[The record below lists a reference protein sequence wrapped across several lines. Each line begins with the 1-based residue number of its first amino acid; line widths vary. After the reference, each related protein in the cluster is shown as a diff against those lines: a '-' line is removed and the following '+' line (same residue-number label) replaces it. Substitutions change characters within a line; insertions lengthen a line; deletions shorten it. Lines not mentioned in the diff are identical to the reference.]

1 MYSNHIQVPCAPGE
15 LLDKISILEIK
26 SERISDSKKLAN
38 VQTEL
43 NLLNQIRDQHVP
55 QTDELEEMYN
65 ELKSTNEALW
75 DIEDDI
81 RLCEKRN
88 DFSLRFI
95 ELARSVYITN
105 DKRAELKKQ
114 INLLL
119 NSTLIEEKSYQ
130 PY

>member
-26 SERISDSKKLAN
+26 SERIVDANKLTN
-38 VQTEL
+38 VKTEL
-43 NLLNQIRDQHVP
+43 NLLTEIREQNIP
-55 QTDELEEMYN
+55 QTDELEELYSD
-65 ELKSTNEALW
+65 LKSINETLW

-81 RLCEKRN
+81 RLCERQN
-88 DFSLRFI
+88 DFSSRFV

-105 DKRAELKKQ
+105 DKRADLKKQ

-119 NSTLIEEKSYQ
+119 NSVIIEEKSYQ

>member
-26 SERISDSKKLAN
+26 SERIEDPKKLAN

-43 NLLNQIRDQHVP
+43 ALLSQIREQHIP
-55 QTDELEEMYN
+55 QSDELEEIYN
-65 ELKSTNEALW
+65 ELKSTNENLW

-114 INLLL
+114 VNLLL
-119 NSTLIEEKSYQ
+119 NSGLIEEKSYQ
-130 PY
+130 SY